1 MARKSVVNEA
11 APQAG
16 ATLKSVFEAYLDA
29 LEARGAGCGT
39 IASYGLELRIALR
52 ELGASRPVAGITVD
66 EVAAYF
72 EGPVVTRTRSDVPK
86 ARSSIAK
93 TRRVV
98 RLAFEWAQEAGLVE
112 VAPLPK
118 ASASAAE
125 VA

>member
-1 MARKSVVNEA
+1 MARQSVVNEV

-16 ATLKSVFEAYLDA
+16 ATLKAVFDAYLDA

-39 IASYGLELRIALR
+39 ISSYGLELGIALR
-52 ELGASRPVAGITVD
+52 ELGASRPVAEVTV
-66 EVAAYF
+66 EEIAAYF

-98 RLAFEWAQEAGLVE
+98 RLALVWAQEAGLVE
-112 VAPLPK
+112 VAPLPR
-118 ASASAAE
+118 ASAGAAE